1 MGSAEKGRA
10 KVLERD
16 RREVGRVRRTAR
28 ARREEFHPLGKRFRF
43 CIVAR
48 MFVDECTVKLAAGD
62 GGRGCTSFRRE
73 KYEPWGGPNGGDG
86 GRGGDVILVGDVNT
100 NNLVDYKY
108 QPHWRGERG
117 EHGQGADC
125 HGKDGKHCILRMPL
139 GTVVID
145 LATQKPV
152 AEVIA
157 DGQQIVLC
165 KGGNGGWG
173 NTHFKTSTN
182 RAPKRANPGHP
193 GEAGE
198 YRLVLKSIADVGLAG
213 FPNAGK
219 SSLTGRITK
228 ARPKTAA
235 YPFTTLHPQIGVIEY
250 PDVVNGDK
258 RLLLADVPGLIEGA
272 HENRGLGHR
281 FLRHIERCA
290 LLLFMVDMAGTDAR
304 DPRDDYKHLLNELKL
319 YDKTMLD
326 KPRLVVANK
335 MDLEA
340 SAAWIAKFKK
350 RHKTVDV
357 IEISCA
363 TGDGIEKLKKELLK
377 RVAKFRAK
385 EKASRAAAE

>member
-1 MGSAEKGRA
+1 
-10 KVLERD
+10 
-16 RREVGRVRRTAR
+16 
-28 ARREEFHPLGKRFRF
+28 
-43 CIVAR
+43 

-62 GGRGCTSFRRE
+62 GGRGCISFRRE

-86 GRGGDVILVGDVNT
+86 GRGGDVILLGDVNT
-100 NNLVDYKY
+100 NNLVDYKF

-125 HGKDGKHCILRMPL
+125 HGKDGQPCIMKMPL

-145 LATQKPV
+145 LATEKPV
-152 AEVIA
+152 AEIVA

-193 GEAGE
+193 GEAGT
-198 YRLVLKSIADVGLAG
+198 YRLILKSIADVGLVG

-235 YPFTTLHPQIGVIEY
+235 YPFTTLHPQIGVIEFEETRSG
-250 PDVVNGDK
+250 VK

-290 LLLFMVDMAGTDAR
+290 LLIFLVDMAATDAR
-304 DPRDDYKHLLNELKL
+304 DPRDDYKHLLHELEL
-319 YDKTMLD
+319 YDPALLK

-335 MDLEA
+335 MDVPEA
-340 SAAWIAKFKK
+340 AAQLAKFK
-350 RHKTVDV
+350 RRYKTVDV
-357 IEISCA
+357 LEISCLA
-363 TGDGIEKLKKELLK
+363 GTGLDKLKKELLK
-377 RVAKFRAK
+377 RVEKFRAA
-385 EKASRAAAE
+385 EKKSRKSES